1 MNFNNI
7 GKSTPYFNIYK
18 SLDGISRSAK
28 PNKFV
33 LLSTYP
39 YICNPITIKAYQW
52 HHQNTVAEAVS
63 DGKGRNHCH

>member
-33 LLSTYP
+33 LRSAYP
-39 YICNPITIKAYQW
+39 YLC
-52 HHQNTVAEAVS
+52 
-63 DGKGRNHCH
+63 GKLLYFISIVWELIS

>member
-28 PNKFV
+28 LNKFV
-33 LLSTYP
+33 LLSTYSYILLCP
-39 YICNPITIKAYQW
+39 IYSRSAKPNKFVLRSTYSYICITVIQ
-52 HHQNTVAEAVS
+52 
-63 DGKGRNHCH
+63 